1 MNIPKDFNFN
11 EFSYTNTS
19 LLKLY
24 DTLSVINYSL
34 RLIEQEGRHEF
45 ESVIMQQLRM
55 LFTKGNNIYHDYKK
69 SDLTEE
75 ENSFSL
81 FDILGEYQFTYKDGC
96 VEKVSETKM
105 FPEIKIEYRDY
116 EDRINSDSKYF
127 HYTDKSIVQSN
138 RFTVEEFLKQ
148 PYVKVTDAA
157 GEDKYKTVEQ
167 SIKIIANKLQGA
179 HYQVH
184 IKKVELDVIQRSNV
198 VAQTLGMVAIKIL
211 LPMVQ
216 DILLQDDKMINS
228 NSYSQYMEKKEFVSF
243 SIYSA
248 TPIFDENTED

>member
-24 DTLSVINYSL
+24 DTLSVIDYSL

-69 SDLTEE
+69 SSLTEE

-96 VEKVSETKM
+96 VEKVSETKI

-127 HYTDKSIVQSN
+127 HYTDKSIVQN
-138 RFTVEEFLKQ
+138 NKFTVEEFLRQ

-157 GEDKYKTVEQ
+157 GEGKYKTVEQ
-167 SIKIIANKLQGA
+167 CIKIIANKLQGA

-184 IKKVELDVIQRSNV
+184 IKKVELDVIQRSDV

-216 DILLQDDKMINS
+216 GILLQDDKMINS

-248 TPIFDENTED
+248 TPIFDEDTED